1 MESVLKLAQRL
12 EVTQAQPQDGLEVL
26 DEIKEVKR
34 LIARNEMWFQQE
46 CDENLIE
53 SCVYQRIALL
63 ARYRYLLDRAKRQG
77 LKGEYGCP
85 AG

>member
-34 LIARNEMWFQQE
+34 LIARNEMWFQ
-46 CDENLIE
+46 
-53 SCVYQRIALL
+53 
-63 ARYRYLLDRAKRQG
+63 
-77 LKGEYGCP
+77 
-85 AG
+85 